1 MDHITP
7 NASETLVKSRP
18 LPRLVELWFAAN
30 GERGLARGR
39 GWGEDLRFFSQLCQA
54 EKKSAKSDR
63 LAGSSLVDSCSM
75 DDKVCCEG

>member
-54 EKKSAKSDR
+54 EKKVR
-63 LAGSSLVDSCSM
+63 
-75 DDKVCCEG
+75 KVIGWRARA

>member
-7 NASETLVKSRP
+7 NAGETLVKSRP

-39 GWGEDLRFFSQLCQA
+39 GWGEDLRFFPQCVKQ
-54 EKKSAKSDR
+54 KK
-63 LAGSSLVDSCSM
+63 
-75 DDKVCCEG
+75 KVRKVIGWRARA